1 MGYTLANMRNQSQIS
16 TINWVSLDAPATPA
30 WLSVIAVAGAATL
43 AAWVKIP
50 LPFTP
55 VPLSLQTFVVLL
67 APFAVGRGRA
77 TAGMM
82 LYLGLGALGAPIFTT
97 PFGPTA
103 GYLLG
108 FIAAPWVI
116 SRFRSPAYGIVA
128 ATLAIY
134 TFGALWLSIWLQ
146 ISPMTAVLLG
156 VAPYVPGD
164 ILKAAAAYGL
174 INYVR
179 PPTDALD

>member
-1 MGYTLANMRNQSQIS
+1 MGYTLAVMRNQSQVSSIH
-16 TINWVSLDAPATPA
+16 WASLDAPATPA
-30 WLSVIAVAGAATL
+30 WLSVLAVAGAATL

-55 VPLSLQTFVVLL
+55 VPLSLQTLVVLL

-108 FIAAPWVI
+108 FIAVPWVI
-116 SRFRSPAYGIVA
+116 GRFRSPAHGILA
-128 ATLAIY
+128 ASLTIY
-134 TFGALWLSIWLQ
+134 AFGALWLSIWLQ
-146 ISPMTAVLLG
+146 VSPMTAVLLG
-156 VAPYVPGD
+156 VAPYLPGD
-164 ILKAAAAYGL
+164 ILKAVAAYGL
-174 INYVR
+174 INYAR
-179 PPTDALD
+179 PQADALD